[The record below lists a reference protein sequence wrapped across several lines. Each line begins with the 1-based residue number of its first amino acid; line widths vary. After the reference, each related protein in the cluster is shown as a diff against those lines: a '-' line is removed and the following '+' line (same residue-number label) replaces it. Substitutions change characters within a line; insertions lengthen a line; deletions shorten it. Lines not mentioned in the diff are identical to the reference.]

1 MGSSAMPSTTS
12 IPSTTTTIPSILSIS
27 ISEKLT
33 KMNYPL
39 WRALVLPALRIAQFE
54 GLLTSDDLPSTKQIN
69 VTNDDKTA
77 TSIENPAYIAWV
89 ARDQAI
95 LRYLLS
101 SLTHKTLMH
110 DSHCTTTTQ
119 EWTTLATLYSSQTQ
133 ACSVNT
139 KIALSTTKKNH
150 LFVSYYYG
158 KMCQYAYDLT
168 LDGMPLRDDELVAY
182 LLAGLDEEYNFVYTS
197 VVGCTDSIAPSHL
210 YSQVLSFEQ
219 HTSLQGQTSHGG
231 ALSAMATSRGGQIYS
246 GGCGSGSSSRS
257 IGSGRG
263 HGHGRSTCGGSSSQ
277 SGRGSETTKN
287 SNMPQC
293 QVCLK
298 FGHTAKK
305 CWYRYED
312 DSSYEPCTASL
323 SSSGDV
329 NNNRY
334 IDSGAIDHIT
344 GDLDKLTMHDPYCG
358 NDQIQTTNRSGMD
371 ITCVGN
377 SIIPTPTRNLTLN
390 NVLHVPTSHKNL
402 ISVH

>member
-150 LFVSYYYG
+150 LFVSY
-158 KMCQYAYDLT
+158 
-168 LDGMPLRDDELVAY
+168 
-182 LLAGLDEEYNFVYTS
+182 
-197 VVGCTDSIAPSHL
+197 
-210 YSQVLSFEQ
+210 
-219 HTSLQGQTSHGG
+219 
-231 ALSAMATSRGGQIYS
+231 
-246 GGCGSGSSSRS
+246 
-257 IGSGRG
+257 
-263 HGHGRSTCGGSSSQ
+263 
-277 SGRGSETTKN
+277 
-287 SNMPQC
+287 
-293 QVCLK
+293 
-298 FGHTAKK
+298 
-305 CWYRYED
+305 
-312 DSSYEPCTASL
+312 
-323 SSSGDV
+323 
-329 NNNRY
+329 
-334 IDSGAIDHIT
+334 
-344 GDLDKLTMHDPYCG
+344 
-358 NDQIQTTNRSGMD
+358 
-371 ITCVGN
+371 
-377 SIIPTPTRNLTLN
+377 
-390 NVLHVPTSHKNL
+390 
-402 ISVH
+402 